1 MQAFSVLLS
10 MTYNNETYTDQVGL
24 LVIISAVWFLIN
36 SREASALVKSDN
48 VYQHI
53 AFEGKNEA

>member
-36 SREASALVKSDN
+36 RGEDSALAKSDY

-53 AFEGKNEA
+53 AFEVKNEA